1 MLDSGNAIIKN
12 KIKQFSNL
20 PTLSVIQSKLVKTI
34 SRPNA
39 SVEEIVEI
47 IRHDPALSTKVV
59 AVANSPFFG
68 RSGRVESLEKA
79 IMMVGFD
86 FLKGIALGICIFGF
100 FPQTKALRGM
110 WAHSYAVATLAG
122 ILARRM
128 GSADPNSAFLAGL
141 LHDVGRSVFMKIY
154 AEEQGMQRSTEIF
167 DLKGEELLQAEIE
180 SLFCDHSQAGRWFLE
195 SLTFAKDVI
204 EPVGMHHGPGEKIGS
219 SGLVPV
225 VYLAEGMMGLFS
237 PDLAGDGEWT
247 GQHQR
252 IFAECGL
259 KDDDKESIVKHI
271 KDEEASIRRFF
282 DL

>member
-1 MLDSGNAIIKN
+1 MLDSGNAIIKS
-12 KIKQFSNL
+12 KIRQFSNL

-34 SRPNA
+34 GQPNA
-39 SVEEIVEI
+39 SVDEIVEI

-68 RSGRVESLEKA
+68 HPGRVESLEKA
-79 IMMVGFD
+79 VMMVGFD
-86 FLKGIALGICIFGF
+86 FLKGITLSICIFGF

-122 ILARRM
+122 ILGQRL
-128 GSADPNSAFLAGL
+128 GGVDSNSAFLAGL

-154 AEEQGMQRSTEIF
+154 AEEPNRQLATEIF
-167 DLKGEELLQAEIE
+167 ELKGDELLRAEVE
-180 SLFCDHSQAGRWFLE
+180 TLFCDHAQAGRWFLE
-195 SLTFAKDVI
+195 SLTFAQDVI
-204 EPVGMHHGPGEKIGS
+204 EPVGMHHGPAEKIGG

-225 VYLAEGMMGLFS
+225 IYLAEGMLGLFS

-247 GQHQR
+247 DQHQHVL
-252 IFAECGL
+252 AACGL
-259 KDDDKESIVKHI
+259 KDDDKENITKHI